1 MNDAIRFSYA
11 RSTGRALVLL
21 AALGFTA
28 LVGLATLDAAP
39 AGDLRRPLPADAN
52 AQRASGNHMPD
63 APAALP
69 NARGELDPSMR
80 RIEFGVAHH
89 G

>member
-21 AALGFTA
+21 AALGFTT
-28 LVGLATLDAAP
+28 LVGLATLDPAP
-39 AGDLRRPLPADAN
+39 AGDVRRVLPADAN
-52 AQRASGNHMPD
+52 AQRAPGSPAPD

-80 RIEFGVAHH
+80 RIDFGGAHH